1 MGERIGS
8 RKTDRDRAMM
18 SDVWRAGV
26 LALFGFV
33 FLVSPIGG
41 SSFADDKSQQ
51 FIGTWLGD
59 GRINFK
65 DGRNEAIKCR
75 SYNTHREAELRLALR
90 CASAAYK
97 IEIRSK
103 LKIEGDVIAG
113 TWEER
118 TFNAAGQV
126 TGKVAGKALVLEVN
140 GGGFKGDM
148 TISRTDDLLAY
159 SIETTG
165 ISLSGVAVD
174 LRRIQ

>member
-1 MGERIGS
+1 ITFNLELGPDLNFVGGR
-8 RKTDRDRAMM
+8 RAPQCKPQFRFAVRVVAPAF
-18 SDVWRAGV
+18 DGLVAP
-26 LALFGFV
+26 V
-33 FLVSPIGG
+33 FKIDP
-41 SSFADDKSQQ
+41 
-51 FIGTWLGD
+51 
-59 GRINFK
+59 
-65 DGRNEAIKCR
+65 AI
-75 SYNTHREAELRLALR
+75 
-90 CASAAYK
+90 
-97 IEIRSK
+97 SK